1 VEAGTGEGHRSDNIE
16 RMFDAVPESAAVTQ
30 LLSVDPDALQCD
42 ELVDYLAAIER
53 LTSHLAARTIGPLV
67 RLLGKEDVPD
77 AAAASGRS
85 RAHLGQAALFED
97 VRTSLRLSNTVM
109 SSRLEVARALS
120 GEMSATAEALR
131 AGEITAL
138 HARTLVEGT
147 RGLSGEQLWRVELL
161 ALERGRN
168 GSLADL
174 RRGLRKGN
182 AEIDAQT
189 QARRHEAAMAGRE
202 IRRWAL
208 DDGMAVLQIV
218 ASAIDVDAAYEALT
232 IVAGPSRTDDPRTL
246 RNRRVDAFVELCL
259 AAVAPEQDP
268 GSARPPR
275 RPPVQAQIV
284 IDLTTLL
291 GMDDKAACLR
301 GHGPIA
307 ADVARE
313 WLRDATTWRRLVVD
327 PVDGHLL
334 DFGPLVHDP
343 PPRLDRFVRARDQR
357 CVFPGCNR
365 SAIRADLDHQV
376 PFRADGTGGSTS
388 ARNLAALCRRH
399 HRLKTHAGW
408 SYVTDPDGSITWTSP
423 SGRTHKVARRPARE

>member
-1 VEAGTGEGHRSDNIE
+1 
-16 RMFDAVPESAAVTQ
+16 MFDAVPEPAAVAQ
-30 LLSVDPDALQCD
+30 LLATDPDELRHD
-42 ELVDYLAAIER
+42 ELVDYHTAIER
-53 LTSHLAARTIGPLV
+53 LTSHLAARSTGPLV
-67 RLLGKEDVPD
+67 RLLGMHDIPD
-77 AAAASGRS
+77 EASASGHP
-85 RAHLGQAALFED
+85 RAHLEQAAVFEE
-97 VRTSLRLSNTVM
+97 VRTSLRLSDTVM
-109 SSRLEVARALS
+109 RSRLEVARALS
-120 GEMSATAEALR
+120 GEMMATAQALNT
-131 AGEITAL
+131 GQITAL

-147 RGLSGEQLWRVELL
+147 RGLSGESLRRVELL
-161 ALERGRN
+161 ALQLGRD
-168 GSLADL
+168 GSLADM

-182 AEIDAQT
+182 AEIDAET
-189 QARRHEAAMAGRE
+189 QARRHDAAMAGRE
-202 IRRWAL
+202 VRRWAL

-218 ASAIDVDAAYEALT
+218 ASAIDVDAAYGALT
-232 IVAGPSRTDDPRTL
+232 VLAGPNRSDDPRTL
-246 RNRRVDAFVELCL
+246 SNRRVDAFVDLCM
-259 AAVAPEQDP
+259 AGVAPEGDP
-268 GSARPPR
+268 GSVPPSR

-307 ADVARE
+307 ADVARI
-313 WLRDATTWRRLVVD
+313 WLQDATTWRRLVVD

-376 PFRADGTGGSTS
+376 PFRADGSGGSTS
-388 ARNLAALCRRH
+388 AANLAALCRRH

-408 SYVTDPDGSITWTSP
+408 SYVTEPDGSITWTSP
-423 SGRTHKVARRPARE
+423 SGRTQKVLRRPARE